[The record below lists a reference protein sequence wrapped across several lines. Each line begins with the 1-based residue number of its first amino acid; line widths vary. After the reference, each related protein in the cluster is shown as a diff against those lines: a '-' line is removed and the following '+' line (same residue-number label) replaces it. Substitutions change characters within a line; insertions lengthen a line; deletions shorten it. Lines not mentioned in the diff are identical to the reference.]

1 MEGLESADR
10 FPTDPL
16 DIDPLDIDPRPP
28 GEPGD
33 KSTNELNQI
42 LRRLRSYRTEAEWT
56 VAFLDGA
63 KPYAEQLA
71 VFILDGD
78 LLRLR
83 GQHNLN
89 IPADLTFPLASA
101 KAFAN
106 AILSKDSVVA
116 LRTPGE
122 VGESLSLAGKGTRLQ
137 LVPIQ
142 NGERVVAVLFAGG
155 DRAVSLHGLELIAGM
170 SSLVLERKTNAAR
183 NIQIALPAPSIPR
196 SISREET
203 PSRSREL
210 LPGEVPQL
218 AGLSDADRTRHLRAQ
233 RFARVRVAEMQLNHP
248 DACRA
253 GREQNDVY
261 LFLKTEIDSARDFYR
276 SHFMTVLFMVDYL
289 HLELVHS
296 AAEGDESRL
305 GEDYPGQL
313 A

>member
-1 MEGLESADR
+1 MEGLQPAGR
-10 FPTDPL
+10 LPG
-16 DIDPLDIDPRPP
+16 DPLDIDPRPS
-28 GEPGD
+28 GEPAD
-33 KSTNELNQI
+33 KSADELNQI

-56 VAFLDGA
+56 GAFLDGA

-83 GQHNLN
+83 GERNLH
-89 IPADLTFPLASA
+89 IPADLTLQFVSA

-106 AILSKDSVVA
+106 AIQSQESVVS
-116 LRTPGE
+116 LRNSGE
-122 VGESLSLAGKGTRLQ
+122 VGESLSAAAKGTRLQ

-142 NGERVVAVLFAGG
+142 NGARVVAVLFAGG
-155 DRAVSLHGLELIAGM
+155 ERPASLAGLELIAGM
-170 SSLVLERKTNAAR
+170 ASLALERKTNAGL
-183 NIQIALPAPSIPR
+183 NIQIAPPAPSVARPL
-196 SISREET
+196 SQEET
-203 PSRSREL
+203 PARSREL
-210 LPGEVPQL
+210 PRRGEAPPL

-253 GREQNDVY
+253 GREQHDVY
-261 LFLKTEIDSARDFYR
+261 LFLKTEIDSAREFYR

-289 HLELVHS
+289 HLELVRS